1 MDGMPEYYSPSFDPS
16 TYIAL
21 KKTSQENLS
30 EKDALTPNP
39 LKKTSQDS
47 SPNPLSKKVPKGD
60 ALKYALGEVAMCRSR
75 PCHSPE
81 GEPDHSKNHFNLA
94 RLGERTDMK
103 YLDEALNLLKGPRRG
118 ELRLRVEL
126 RRGLRD
132 WGDFYTC
139 AEYRGSSY
147 KLPQPCKVSFS
158 DVAEIHMIW
167 WRTHNV
173 IAAPQEMPLVDRQD
187 RKWWRFCED
196 ARISSEKR
204 ECKRGR
210 RADFAASEA
219 EFEDALASF
228 PWGDDAEQIEARL
241 LVKQIGVRLR
251 AARGGV

>member
-16 TYIAL
+16 TYIAP
-21 KKTSQENLS
+21 KGTRRC
-30 EKDALTPNP
+30 
-39 LKKTSQDS
+39 
-47 SPNPLSKKVPKGD
+47 PKGD
-60 ALKYALGEVAMCRSR
+60 ALKYDLGEVAMCRSR

-158 DVAEIHMIW
+158 DLAEVHMIW
-167 WRTHNV
+167 WSTHNV

-204 ECKRGR
+204 EIKRGLR
-210 RADFAASEA
+210 KDFAASEA

-228 PWGDDAEQIEARL
+228 PWGDDVEQLE
-241 LVKQIGVRLR
+241 VRLR
-251 AARGGV
+251 AARRVGSGSCTSRGCDRWCRCAAIV